1 MTSVLTDH
9 TGSSE
14 DHIGV
19 KVVITGGGTAGHTN
33 PGIAVAQAL
42 VAKGLSA
49 HSIRFIGGE
58 RGNEGTIV
66 PQAGFTIDLLPGRG
80 IQRSLAP
87 RAVKANFGAIAG
99 LVSGLA
105 QAFRLMRRL
114 RPQVVLCLGG
124 YASSGASLAALA
136 LRIPVVVTEQNA
148 RASAVNRM
156 IGRFAKVCALPYP
169 DTDLPKGVLTGNPIR
184 AEVIAAVE
192 GTSKAKAREMLG
204 LPSDR
209 FVVAVWAGSLGA
221 RRINEQVRALAE
233 LWSDRSDVA
242 IHHVVGR
249 RDWDQFS
256 DITAFSNTTALH
268 YQVVEYEDRMPI
280 VLAAADLAVCR
291 SGAST
296 TAELAVAGLPSLA
309 IPLPHA
315 PRDHQRANIAELEK
329 AGGAVVLEDASLTA
343 DLLATLIDEVILD
356 ETLRQTRSDAAK
368 SVGRPDAAEAVATI
382 VCEQGNIVLPPT
394 REDS

>member
-1 MTSVLTDH
+1 MTSALTDH
-9 TGSSE
+9 AGSSE
-14 DHIGV
+14 DQGAV

-49 HSIRFIGGE
+49 DSVRFIGGE

-87 RAVKANFGAIAG
+87 RAVQANFGAIVG
-99 LVSGLA
+99 LVSGLG

-114 RPQVVLCLGG
+114 RPEVVLCLGG

-184 AEVIAAVE
+184 AEVIEAVE
-192 GTSKAKAREMLG
+192 GTSKAKAREILD

-256 DITAFSNTTALH
+256 DVTAFGDTALH
-268 YQVVEYEDRMPI
+268 YQVVEYEVRMPI
-280 VLAAADLAVCR
+280 LLAAADLAICR

-329 AGGAVVLEDASLTA
+329 AGAAVVLEDASLTA

-382 VCEQGNIVLPPT
+382 VCEQGNIVLPSTP
-394 REDS
+394 EDT